1 VVQFLGSSPQ
11 GGLLTNHDLAEIMS
25 FPDSL
30 IAQMLAKHERDTK
43 KLIPRRGNLHDA
55 GNSISHKWIICYKRY
70 VEGKN
75 SDQIARETYHSIE
88 AVDRYLGQ
96 FDRIRHCL
104 QQGME
109 TKEIAH
115 ILNCSIAMVEVYRN
129 IDQELGGKN
138 A

>member
-1 VVQFLGSSPQ
+1 VST
-11 GGLLTNHDLAEIMS
+11 GLLTNHDLSEILNLA
-25 FPDSL
+25 DAL
-30 IAQMLAKHERDTK
+30 IAQMLAKYERDNK
-43 KLIPRRGNLHDA
+43 KLIPRRGTLHDA

-88 AVDRYLGQ
+88 AVDRYIGQ

-104 QQGME
+104 QQGMDA
-109 TKEIAH
+109 KEVAH
-115 ILNCSIAMVEVYRN
+115 ILSCSIAVVEVYRN
-129 IDQELGGKN
+129 IDKELGDEN